1 MIDGPEA
8 GHGCSAL
15 ASLMNERPQ
24 PIAASDTSPVGI
36 RSDASNQ
43 RIRHVVDRYY
53 DFVWRALRF
62 QGVPDAHVEDSA
74 QLVFCVLA
82 RKIGDVAPGAESA
95 FLFSTAARVA
105 SEARRAAQRR
115 PVASDADVDLL
126 AIPLPSPDELLD
138 QRRARQT
145 LDEVLAAMPVDLRA
159 VFVLFEIE
167 ELTIPEIAAV
177 VGVRVGTAASRLRR
191 AREEFQAILRRRF
204 AARSH
209 VGRGGRP

>member
-1 MIDGPEA
+1 
-8 GHGCSAL
+8 
-15 ASLMNERPQ
+15 MNEQ
-24 PIAASDTSPVGI
+24 IHVTSVSDTPAAAPRADPSGE
-36 RSDASNQ
+36 RL
-43 RIRHVVDRYY
+43 RRVVDRYY

-62 QGVPDAHVEDSA
+62 LGVPEAHAEDSA

-82 RKIGDVAPGAESA
+82 RKLEDVAPGAEST
-95 FLFSTAARVA
+95 FLFSTASRIA
-105 SEARRAAQRR
+105 SEARRAARRR

-167 ELTIPEIAAV
+167 ELTIPEIAAAL
-177 VGVRVGTAASRLRR
+177 GVRAGTAASRLRR
-191 AREEFQAILRRRF
+191 ARDEFQAILRRRM
-204 AARSH
+204 AARGN